1 MRYSFVTTTKCN
13 LWQHGWP
20 GGYYA
25 KLNKSDKKVNTIC
38 FHLYVESKKINKRN
52 QKLSHRYKEQTSGYQ
67 REGDGRMGE
76 NRWRGLRDNRLSA
89 IR

>member
-67 REGDGRMGE
+67 RRVVGIKQVKGIKGYK
-76 NRWRGLRDNRLSA
+76 LPV
-89 IR
+89 IK